1 LLDFKKLPLDA
12 QLTALLDGETTPE
25 QKQELE
31 QRLANDEGAKRLYDK
46 LRHGADFGKHRL
58 DDVLKEPVPLAL
70 VRSIKSAQP
79 PKAPVAS
86 RVSRPSFKLAPTGPQ
101 ALAAAIILFI
111 AGCGIGFFAAGSTST
126 MQSAPPAT
134 IEAAADSSQWLTDV
148 IANQRLIARQPRHI
162 FEVPS
167 TQAEEISTWLTSTV
181 GVAFRVP
188 DLSDQG
194 WTFQGARV
202 FIGDG
207 RPVGQLVYTS
217 SDAIWLPS
225 ASARTACPPRPTI
238 SKKRSRTRSGWLP
251 GTMPA
256 RPMCSS
262 AHRRK
267 RRSASS
273 PCRLRH
279 RSDVRVGRND
289 AAARMTTPKNSQHCP
304 GRSAAE

>member
-1 LLDFKKLPLDA
+1 MLTGTELLDFKKLPLDV

-25 QKQELE
+25 QKHELE
-31 QRLANDEGAKRLYDK
+31 QRLATDEGAKRLFDK
-46 LRHGADFGKHRL
+46 LRHGADFGKHRF

-79 PKAPVAS
+79 PKAPIAP
-86 RVSRPSFKLAPTGPQ
+86 RASRPSLKLAPTGPQ
-101 ALAAAIILFI
+101 ALAAAIILFV
-111 AGCGIGFFAAGSTST
+111 AGCGIGFFVAGSTST
-126 MQSAPPAT
+126 MRSIAPTTMETASEPT
-134 IEAAADSSQWLTDV
+134 EWLMDV
-148 IANQRLIARQPRHI
+148 VANQRLIARQPRHI

-217 SDAIWLPS
+217 ADGDLASICFRKDNLPSDADDFKETIKDEIGVVSWHNAGTSYVFVGPS
-225 ASARTACPPRPTI
+225 SEASLGQLAMQVATSI
-238 SKKRSRTRSGWLP
+238 
-251 GTMPA
+251 
-256 RPMCSS
+256 
-262 AHRRK
+262 
-267 RRSASS
+267 
-273 PCRLRH
+273 
-279 RSDVRVGRND
+279 
-289 AAARMTTPKNSQHCP
+289 
-304 GRSAAE
+304 